1 MGIYK
6 RCEHR
11 SRERDRCA
19 HPWYGT
25 YKLGGRRRARV
36 ALEKWSGEEVETKGQ
51 AQKVFDELK
60 AEVRAGTFDPAGRG
74 VVTSKDAPMT
84 FAQLATVYEERYIKG
99 KGLKTAGEFKW
110 RVKPLTKRFGETSI
124 ANIRTGD
131 VEDWQA
137 ELRKPRKV
145 NGTVRAPSAATVNRA
160 VEDLRRMLNW
170 AVSREYIT
178 NSPFTRGGLS
188 VIKFDREDNRR
199 NRRIA
204 VDEEAR
210 LIAAAPPHLRA
221 LIILALDTG
230 VRAGEMLAIRIKD
243 ADVDQNEITLRGQ
256 TTKSGKTR
264 VVPISTQRLRAV
276 IDWFRT
282 DKKGQTRPGHAP
294 LISNR
299 VGGEIGR
306 FRTAWEGT
314 VLRAH
319 GHVPKKGRPL
329 RDPKSNNLTAEARK
343 VFGGINLHW
352 HDLRHEYAC
361 RLAER
366 GVPITKIQY
375 LLGHASV
382 VTTER
387 YIHHTLAELSKAAA
401 VLESGGVF
409 DPLSDP
415 KVGQP
420 PSATSQQR
428 KRSSGDEPSVH

>member
-1 MGIYK
+1 
-6 RCEHR
+6 
-11 SRERDRCA
+11 
-19 HPWYGT
+19 
-25 YKLGGRRRARV
+25 V
-36 ALEKWSGEEVETKGQ
+36 ALEKWASTEVKTKGQ
-51 AQKVFDELK
+51 AQEVFENLK
-60 AEVRAGTFDPAGRG
+60 AAVRSGTFDPRGRG
-74 VVTSKDAPMT
+74 VTVSEGRPMT
-84 FAQLATVYEERYIKG
+84 LAHLAKIYEDRYIVG
-99 KGLKTAGEFKW
+99 KGLKTASDFKW
-110 RVKPLTKRFGETSI
+110 RVKPLLKRFGNTPI

-137 ELRKPRKV
+137 ELRKPRLVHQVMRK
-145 NGTVRAPSAATVNRA
+145 PSAATVNRA

-170 AVSREYIT
+170 AVSREYMSS
-178 NSPFTRGGLS
+178 SPFTRGGVS

-199 NRRIA
+199 NRRISP
-204 VDEEAR
+204 DEEDG

-230 VRAGEMLAIRIKD
+230 VRRGEMLAVRIKD
-243 ADVDQNEITLRGQ
+243 VDLNRNEITLRGH

-264 VVPISTQRLRAV
+264 TVPISTQRLRAV
-276 IDWFRT
+276 IDWFGVDASGRV
-282 DKKGQTRPGHAP
+282 RPSNAP
-294 LISNR
+294 LITNR
-299 VGGEIGR
+299 AGEAIER

-314 VLRAH
+314 VLRAY
-319 GHVPKKGRPL
+319 GHVPKKGSPL
-329 RDPKSNNLTAEARK
+329 RYPKTNNLTREARK
-343 VFGGINLHW
+343 LFASINLHW

-409 DPLSDP
+409 DPISNP
-415 KVGQP
+415 KVGRP
-420 PSATSQQR
+420 ATV
-428 KRSSGDEPSVH
+428 SGRTAKEPDAPNVH

>member
-11 SRERDRCA
+11 GRDRDRCA
-19 HPWYGT
+19 DPWYGS
-25 YKLGGRRRARV
+25 YKLPGRPRARV
-36 ALEKWSGEEVETKGQ
+36 ALEKWSGKEVQTKGQ
-51 AQKVFDELK
+51 AQEVFDDLK
-60 AEVRAGTFDPAGRG
+60 TAVRAGTFDPSGRG
-74 VVTSKDAPMT
+74 VIVSKGQPMT
-84 FAQLATVYEERYIKG
+84 FAKLASTYEERYIAG
-99 KGLKTAGEFKW
+99 KGLKTATEFKW
-110 RVKPLTKRFGETSI
+110 RVKPLLKRFADTPI
-124 ANIRTGD
+124 DTIRTGD

-137 ELRKPRKV
+137 ELRKPRLLR
-145 NGTVRAPSAATVNRA
+145 GTIRTPSAATVNRA

-170 AVSREYIT
+170 AVSREYISS
-178 NSPFTRGGLS
+178 SPFTRGGIS
-188 VIKFDREDNRR
+188 IIKFDREDNRR
-199 NRRIA
+199 NRRISP
-204 VDEEAR
+204 DEEEHV
-210 LIAAAPPHLRA
+210 LAAAPPQLRA

-230 VRAGEMLAIRIKD
+230 VRAGEMLAIRVK
-243 ADVDQNEITLRGQ
+243 DVDVQRNEITLRGP

-264 VVPISTQRLRAV
+264 TAPISTQRLRAV

-282 DKKGQTRPGHAP
+282 DTNGRTRSGNGP
-294 LISNR
+294 LISNQ
-299 VGGEIGR
+299 VGEAIGR

-319 GHVPKKGRPL
+319 GHVPRKGRPL
-329 RDPKSNNLTAEARK
+329 RDAKTNSLTREARK
-343 VFGGINLHW
+343 LFADINLHW

-401 VLESGGVF
+401 VLERGKVF
-409 DPLSDP
+409 DALSDP
-415 KVGQP
+415 KVGHPVAGQP
-420 PSATSQQR
+420 AGTPSEATQN
-428 KRSSGDEPSVH
+428 VH